1 MMRTRSLLLGTLA
14 FLPALPLLAQA
25 PSNPFAGLTRFTG
38 TVKAV
43 AGDQLSVDID
53 NGGTATFE
61 LPDSLA
67 VTKSVPATIGDLATG
82 KFVGCTAVADGT
94 DGKLRA
100 TECHIFPESMRG
112 RGEGHN
118 PMGPPNTTMTN
129 GNITTTS
136 GNVEAA
142 DNGKAGVVLHVAYQ
156 GGAQDIAVS
165 PETQITQVMAGN
177 ASLLEPGVHVNGA
190 ARESPDGTAR
200 VQFLNIVP

>member
-1 MMRTRSLLLGTLA
+1 MMRTRILLLGTLA

-25 PSNPFAGLTRFTG
+25 PSNPFAGMTRFTG

-43 AGDQLSVDID
+43 AGDKLSVDID
-53 NGGTATFE
+53 NGGTATFV

-67 VTKSVPATIGDLATG
+67 ITKSAPATIGDLAAG
-82 KFVGCTAVADGT
+82 KFVGCTAVTGG

-100 TECHIFPESMRG
+100 TECHVFPESMRG

-136 GNVEAA
+136 GNVQAA
-142 DNGKAGVVLHVAYQ
+142 ANGKAGVVLHVAYE

-177 ASLLEPGVHVNGA
+177 ASLLEPGVRVNGA
-190 ARESPDGTAR
+190 AREAADGTAR